1 MLMSHDLDDEKW
13 GSSGSLMDWKPDDDD
28 DDPKL
33 GIICLVWAYS
43 LV

>member
-1 MLMSHDLDDEKW
+1 M
-13 GSSGSLMDWKPDDDD
+13 GSLMGWKPADDADDDD

-43 LV
+43 LVLA

>member
-1 MLMSHDLDDEKW
+1 M
-13 GSSGSLMDWKPDDDD
+13 GSLMGWKPADDADDDDDD

-43 LV
+43 LVLA